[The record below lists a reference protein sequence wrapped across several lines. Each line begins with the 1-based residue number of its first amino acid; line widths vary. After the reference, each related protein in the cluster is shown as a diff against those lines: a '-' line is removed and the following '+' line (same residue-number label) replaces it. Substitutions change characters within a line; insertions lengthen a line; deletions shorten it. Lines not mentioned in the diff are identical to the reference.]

1 MGIVGCEL
9 EDESS
14 RAPSSPSD
22 ATPAGPFD
30 SLRAL
35 RAGRMTRLTIVVDI
49 GSVRYLDDVDHEFFV
64 YDLVENPVAT
74 LPNTIFVFTGELN
87 TTNVSRIL

>member
-1 MGIVGCEL
+1 
-9 EDESS
+9 
-14 RAPSSPSD
+14 
-22 ATPAGPFD
+22 
-30 SLRAL
+30 
-35 RAGRMTRLTIVVDI
+35 MTRLTIVVDI